1 MDKKNLNEKQNID
14 MNEKQKE
21 NKNNK
26 DKKKHT
32 LRNTIIFYI
41 LFATICVSVTIFF
54 ILKSYGSSNIGDIK
68 KIADGTIN
76 NNELVPDGL
85 GVKSLDE
92 TYQENTIK
100 ISKVYIAK
108 PTDEDSGGGSSYL
121 QISGLKNKEVE
132 SKVNNKIKEM
142 CLEKYEK
149 IKGNK
154 ENSINMY
161 CTANFANV
169 ISFRIEFDNGS
180 SYYTDAINFNLVSG
194 DELAFKDMFTNN
206 AAIQNILKNSSYE
219 SISQY
224 YNGTYEKDVYNELYE
239 GYEDEEYDEEVEY
252 DENNEVEDLGV
263 ENGIEDKVEEQN
275 FKFMTDY
282 KNNKIEKFYF
292 SSRCIY
298 VIWNEYTIK
307 IPMKDYYSQ
316 IAIYNRY
323 KEHNNLYED
332 YKCDEIENKNIPVF
346 VSTNDIYVETDVEP
360 TLDSYTL
367 EYFNLL
373 KVNDNLLVSIRD
385 GHGNITNNAEEFK
398 KAEKI
403 IKDNVI
409 KKYQDKNDDMA
420 YYIQIYMGFGGDY
433 NSKDLSLDYS
443 INEYSVKKEDRVGF
457 FSKVVEKYQNGID
470 YIRWIPDYGFNK
482 NYFKGIDVKYTSSE
496 SYENYS
502 QQYKYDKKQKEWRSI
517 SSNDIITNEVNKRII
532 VIDPGHQA
540 IANSEKEPIGP
551 GATEMKAKST
561 PGEVGVVTKQ
571 KEYELNLVVAKKL
584 ESELRKKGY
593 IVRMTRESN
602 DVDISNSQRAIIA
615 NKAQAGA
622 FIRIHTNAHDN
633 SNTKGVDT
641 MCQTKNNRFNSHMAD
656 ESYKLSKAVVDCVAN
671 ATGAQNKGVN
681 RVDDTSGIDWCMVPS
696 TIIEMGYLSNP
707 EEDQLLATEE
717 YQNKIV
723 QGIVEGIEQYLNE

>member
-1 MDKKNLNEKQNID
+1 MDKKDLNEKQNID
-14 MNEKQKE
+14 MNK
-21 NKNNK
+21 NKKNNINNK

-41 LFATICVSVTIFF
+41 LFTTICVSITIFF
-54 ILKSYGSSNIGDIK
+54 ILKSYGSSNISDIK
-68 KIADGTIN
+68 KIVDGTIN
-76 NNELVPDGL
+76 NNEIVPDGL
-85 GVKSLDE
+85 GIKSLDE

-100 ISKVYIAK
+100 ISKIYITK
-108 PTDEDSGGGSSYL
+108 QNSEDSYDGSSYL
-121 QISGLKNKEVE
+121 QISGLKDKEVE
-132 SKVNNKIKEM
+132 SKVNNRIKEM
-142 CLEKYEK
+142 CLERYEK
-149 IKGNK
+149 IKANK
-154 ENSINMY
+154 ENNINMY

-169 ISFRIEFDNGS
+169 ISFRINYSNDNN
-180 SYYTDAINFNLVSG
+180 YYTEGINFNLVSG
-194 DELAFKDMFTNN
+194 EELTFKDMFTNN

-224 YNGTYEKDVYNELYE
+224 YNGHYRSK
-239 GYEDEEYDEEVEY
+239 EYDELYKIPEGDEY
-252 DENNEVEDLGV
+252 DETEDWSLEDGTPVEDEVEKL
-263 ENGIEDKVEEQN
+263 N

-282 KNNKIEKFYF
+282 KNNKIEEFYF

-332 YKCDEIENKNIPVF
+332 YKCDEIENKNIPIF
-346 VSTNDIYVETDVEP
+346 VSTNDIYVEPDVEP
-360 TLDSYTL
+360 IDDMGYLPDS
-367 EYFNLL
+367 YFNLL
-373 KVNDNLLVSIRD
+373 KVNDNLLVLIRNGYSETID
-385 GHGNITNNAEEFK
+385 NIEEFK

-403 IKDNVI
+403 INDIVI
-409 KKYQDKNDDMA
+409 KKYQDKSDDMA
-420 YYIQIYMGFGGDY
+420 YYIQINMGFGEDY
-433 NSKDLSLDYS
+433 DSKDLTLNYD
-443 INEYSVKKEDRVGF
+443 IDEYSVKKDDKEKF
-457 FSKVVEKYQNGID
+457 FRNVIEKYQDGLD
-470 YIRWIPDYGFNK
+470 YIRWNTDSSFNK
-482 NYFKGIDVKYTSSE
+482 NYFKGCDVKYTSSH
-496 SYENYS
+496 SYKNYS
-502 QQYKYDKKQKEWRSI
+502 QQYKYDKKQKEWRCL
-517 SSNDIITNEVNKRII
+517 SSNDIVINEVNKRYI

-561 PGEVGVVTKQ
+561 TGEVGVVTKQ
-571 KEYELNLVVAKKL
+571 KEHELNLVVAKKL
-584 ESELRKKGY
+584 KSELEKKGY
-593 IVRMTRESN
+593 TVEMTRESN

-615 NKAQAGA
+615 NEARAGA
-622 FIRIHTNAHDN
+622 FIRIHTNTHD
-633 SNTKGVDT
+633 SADTKGVDT
-641 MCQTKNNRFNSHMAD
+641 MCQTTNNRFNSHMAD

-671 ATGAQNKGVN
+671 TTGAQNRGVN

-723 QGIVEGIEQYLNE
+723 LGSVEGIEQYLNG